1 MQSTVE
7 AGPKVSRHGKACI
20 NCARAK
26 VKCVEQSIGA
36 CHRLN
41 KDCQPITRV
50 QRRKPAKKTTAA
62 KTAELE
68 EKLDGLVSLLAAAT
82 QQQLTPPEST
92 APYQST
98 TSEISSNSQ
107 AFQCQIG
114 TNPPLDAIKSLQNAA
129 AIQLNLPAN
138 SPYRILSTPSS
149 LPAPGLPGNP
159 GSSSIPQGTIPSVS
173 LIPPELELSPAEE
186 EAALQSFRSYSKKYF
201 PFIQIPEQTTAQKFR
216 EESPFLSL
224 TIMMAMAKSTQRQMS
239 LAIHIRQLIG
249 KKLLVDGER
258 DLDLLFG
265 LMTFGTMPLPA
276 KTYGHY
282 QCITTGPCWFMI
294 CCIPLESYP
303 DDS

>member
-1 MQSTVE
+1 
-7 AGPKVSRHGKACI
+7 
-20 NCARAK
+20 
-26 VKCVEQSIGA
+26 
-36 CHRLN
+36 
-41 KDCQPITRV
+41 V

-92 APYQST
+92 APYQATS
-98 TSEISSNSQ
+98 SEISSNSQ

-138 SPYRILSTPSS
+138 SPYRISSTPGS
-149 LPAPGLPGNP
+149 LPAPGLPGNS

-186 EAALQSFRSYSKKYF
+186 EAALQSFRSHSKKYF
-201 PFIQIPEQTTAQKFR
+201 PFIQIPEETTAQKFR

-249 KKLLVDGER
+249 KKLLVDAER

-265 LMTFGTMPLPA
+265 LMTYVG
-276 KTYGHY
+276 
-282 QCITTGPCWFMI
+282 W
-294 CCIPLESYP
+294 
-303 DDS
+303 